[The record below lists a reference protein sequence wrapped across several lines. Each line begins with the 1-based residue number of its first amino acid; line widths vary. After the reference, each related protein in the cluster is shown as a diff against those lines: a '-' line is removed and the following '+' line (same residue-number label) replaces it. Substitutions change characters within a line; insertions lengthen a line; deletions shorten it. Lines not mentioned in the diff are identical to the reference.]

1 MFIFIDYIIEQKIRI
16 IKDLDSITAST
27 STNFNKSDLS
37 VIN

>member
-1 MFIFIDYIIEQKIRI
+1 MFIFIDYIVEQKIRI

>member
-1 MFIFIDYIIEQKIRI
+1 MFVFIEHIVEQKIRI
-16 IKDLDSITAST
+16 IKDLESITAST

>member
-1 MFIFIDYIIEQKIRI
+1 MFIFIDYITEHKIRI
-16 IKDLDSITAST
+16 IKDLASITAST